1 MVHLLVK
8 EYYDISHFKIRIQI
22 IDYIS
27 WAIFRKY
34 EHKDNSYYNK
44 IDKYLIKTDEVTK
57 GRTTIYYR
65 K

>member
-1 MVHLLVK
+1 MVYLLVK

-34 EHKDNSYYNK
+34 EHKDSRYYNK
-44 IDKYLIKTDEVTK
+44 IDKYLIKVDEVTK
-57 GRTTIYYR
+57 DRTKTYYE